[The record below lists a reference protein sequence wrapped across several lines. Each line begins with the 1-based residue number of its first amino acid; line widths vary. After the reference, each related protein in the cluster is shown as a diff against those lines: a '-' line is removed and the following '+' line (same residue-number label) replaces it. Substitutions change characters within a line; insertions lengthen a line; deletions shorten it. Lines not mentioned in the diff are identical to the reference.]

1 MMDHVKLYHLA
12 GLRIRKTLV
21 KAYKK
26 QFVQIELKDKKIIFM
41 QAKRTVGN

>member
-1 MMDHVKLYHLA
+1 MMDHIKLYHLT

-26 QFVQIELKDKKIIFM
+26 QFVQIELKDEKIISI